1 MDQPYFV
8 VEFAH
13 SLHGRIRRIHISRKF
28 LVSVLGM
35 LFIVFGF
42 VATLFSSYVRMSW
55 KASHYEQLAAQFNQ
69 LRGRYQKLQR
79 ISRQHNEQIAA
90 LENLASEVSVAYGI
104 NQPGFSRGSSAAD
117 SAEPLARNMKE
128 SIEEYNFLKSADFSR
143 IYHRFAY
150 QWQVHTQ
157 PSLWPVNGLL
167 SSSFGG
173 RTDPLSG
180 EGAFHKG
187 IDLCA
192 APGTPVHVTADG
204 VIVSANWSSGYG
216 RLVVVDHGNGLE
228 TFYAHLSQFRV
239 VPGQEVRLGQVIAL
253 SGASGRVTSPHV
265 HYEVRV
271 GGMPVN
277 PYKYLA
283 KAQYPQPTH
292 PAQSDLGL

>member
-13 SLHGRIRRIHISRKF
+13 SLHGRIRRIHITNKF
-28 LVSVLGM
+28 LASVLGT
-35 LFIVFGF
+35 LCIAVLIIGG
-42 VATLFSSYVRMSW
+42 LFSSYVRMSW
-55 KASHYEQLAAQFNQ
+55 KASHYEQLRAQFNQ
-69 LRGRYQKLQR
+69 LRSRYQELQR
-79 ISRQHNEQIAA
+79 VSRQHNEQIAA
-90 LENLASEVSVAYGI
+90 LEDLASEVSVAYGI
-104 NQPGFSRGSSAAD
+104 NQPGFSASTAV
-117 SAEPLARNMKE
+117 EPLTPNVKE
-128 SIEEYNFLKSADFSR
+128 SIEQYNFLKSASFSR
-143 IYHRFAY
+143 IYHRFAH

-204 VIVSANWSSGYG
+204 VVLSAEWSSGYG

-228 TFYAHLSQFRV
+228 TYYAHLSQFLV
-239 VPGQEVRLGQVIAL
+239 VPGQEVRLGDVIAL

-271 GGMPVN
+271 GGTPVN

-283 KAQYPQPTH
+283 KAQHLQPTRL
-292 PAQSDLGL
+292 AQSDLGL

>member
-1 MDQPYFV
+1 MDSSYFIM
-8 VEFAH
+8 EFADPAQ
-13 SLHGRIRRIHISRKF
+13 GRSRRIQITRKF
-28 LVSVLGM
+28 LGWVSGVFLAAIVLGAA
-35 LFIVFGF
+35 F
-42 VATLFSSYVRMSW
+42 FSSYVHLSW
-55 KASHYEQLAAQFNQ
+55 KASRYDEMRAQFER
-69 LRGRYQKLQR
+69 LRGRYQELQR
-79 ISRQHNEQIAA
+79 VSRQRNQQMAA
-90 LENLASEVSVAYGI
+90 LEDLASEVSVQYGI
-104 NQPGFSRGSSAAD
+104 NQMGSDSSAALAAD
-117 SAEPLARNMKE
+117 PLTPNAEE
-128 SIEEYNFLKSADFSR
+128 SIEQYNFLKSADFSR

-204 VIVSANWSSGYG
+204 VVASAGWTNGYG
-216 RLVVVDHGNGLE
+216 KLVVVDHGNGIE
-228 TFYAHLSQFRV
+228 TYYAHLSQFLV
-239 VPGQEVRLGQVIAL
+239 IPGEEVRLGQVIAR
-253 SGASGRVTSPHV
+253 SGATGRVTSPHL

-271 GGMPVN
+271 KGTPVN

-283 KAQYPQPTH
+283 KARPSGPTH
-292 PAQSDLGL
+292 PLQSDLGL